1 MTMKASSSPLKVSHR
16 TIASAAAEEI
26 RRRIINGEF
35 PGGHQLRQ
43 DQLSAELGI
52 SRIPLREAL
61 VQLESEGLVRILPH
75 RGAVVSEL
83 SAEEIT
89 ELFDLRRLLEP
100 RLLERSA
107 PLLNPSDYM
116 ELERNLNE
124 YSDEFKNMNVSRWG
138 QLNTQFHLL
147 LYSKSGLTRTF
158 GIVSL
163 LLQSTDRYT
172 RLQLSLTQASR
183 LRAEKEHKALVDL
196 CRNGEVGRACQLLDE
211 HILGVENELVSFFA
225 KQGGIAPTAVMAP

>member
-1 MTMKASSSPLKVSHR
+1 MKAFSSPFKVSHR

-61 VQLESEGLVRILPH
+61 VQLESEGLVRISPH
-75 RGAVVSEL
+75 KGAIVSEL
-83 SAEEIT
+83 SSDEIT

-107 PLLNPSDYM
+107 PLLTASDYA
-116 ELERNLNE
+116 ELERNLDE
-124 YSDEFKNMNVSRWG
+124 YSAEIMKMNVSRWG

-158 GIVSL
+158 SIVNL
-163 LLQSTDRYT
+163 LLQNTDRYT
-172 RLQLSLTQASR
+172 RLQLSLSQASR
-183 LRAEKEHKALVDL
+183 LRAEKEHKALVDF
-196 CRNGEVGRACQLLDE
+196 CRSGDVGRACQFLDE
-211 HILGVENELVSFFA
+211 HILGVENELVSCFA
-225 KQGGIAPTAVMAP
+225 KQAGVDQASVTAP